1 MSLMLYDFKTYQ
13 KVRTK
18 IKNQNSIEWAQSNS
32 TEKGYFSTKDARTI
46 E

>member
-1 MSLMLYDFKTYQ
+1 MSLMLHDLKTYQ
-13 KVRTK
+13 NVRTK

-32 TEKGYFSTKDARTI
+32 REKGYFSTKDPRTT